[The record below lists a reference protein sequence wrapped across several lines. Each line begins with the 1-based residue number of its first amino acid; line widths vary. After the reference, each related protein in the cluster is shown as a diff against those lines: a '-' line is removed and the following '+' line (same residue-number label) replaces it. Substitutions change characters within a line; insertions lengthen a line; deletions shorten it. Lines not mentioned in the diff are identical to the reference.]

1 MDKLKGRQF
10 TDRIKELEKENKA
23 LRDDIMTFKELLDK
37 ALSLQNT
44 IFSAYPVLTP
54 LLKDKPEMVACDNC
68 GSHPTVFYTTDKGR
82 LCKKC
87 NELPKV

>member
-54 LLKDKPEMVACDNC
+54 LLKDKLEMVACDNC
-68 GSHPTVFYTTDKGR
+68 GSHSSVLFNTEMGR
-82 LCKKC
+82 LCANCKRIFKG
-87 NELPKV
+87 

>member
-23 LRDDIMTFKELLDK
+23 LRDEIMTFKELLDK
-37 ALSLQNT
+37 ALSLQNN
-44 IFSAYPVLTP
+44 IFSAFPVLIP

-68 GSHPTVFYTTDKGR
+68 GNHPSVLFNTEMGR
-82 LCKKC
+82 LCDNCKRIFKG
-87 NELPKV
+87 